1 MAEQISFNSWITMDN
16 YPDSAAAGPSGTVK
30 PSSKRK
36 GKRQPKRKKGERKSN
51 LCSLCGGYF
60 KYLKDHLMGGKHSLS
75 RDAASKAVFE
85 MKSTD
90 KAREDCPFVTCK
102 ERGVKGQRIDDHLK
116 RVHKLTPRA
125 VREVRSAIRE
135 GSNGDLIARGY
146 AVTAPEGAGR
156 DAVETS
162 SEEQDQ
168 EAPAQALQDEP
179 SDGPGDGDGAT
190 LERFQNHLGSLD
202 GGSHPLKLAVQYR
215 EILGHMAATT
225 GGITSLLQNPL
236 QMTRE
241 GGFLANAQND
251 KAPTTV
257 RVYLMALRQ
266 FCLFANARHL
276 HSAADLEAAL
286 AQIKTWTASL
296 RRRTKEH
303 QQLRRLEDED
313 RVEELLEREG
323 DRETPDAQEAR
334 DLLSSESLPE
344 CVGLSHYVLAR
355 NYLVYRTLQGNAQR
369 SGTVVRLTWQQV
381 DGHRLEDGHHVVR
394 TFNKTL
400 GAHGMSNLVFS
411 EEDFKALCQYRKLQE
426 GVIGP
431 DQALVFTTS
440 KENALQPG
448 YVSQIM
454 EQMTGTRASATL
466 LRKKTVVSW
475 SKTGRDLP
483 SLSRQMSHSSRTQQE
498 CYATF
503 DDRANSVKVYRELRA
518 ASGPPCPPTLEVVP
532 PTTEEIEVSVKGET
546 GASDFCF
553 DLSPQVLDCDMS
565 FTDDSTASPTK
576 VGSPSRRAFWTAGQ
590 EEVLQRHFRGSLES
604 CWLPKKREIRTKIA
618 KCDELRRLGF
628 SDEQV
633 RSKLRVLIEKMRNKE
648 ADQTCV

>member
-1 MAEQISFNSWITMDN
+1 MDH

-51 LCSLCGGYF
+51 LCSLCGRYF
-60 KYLKDHLMGGKHSLS
+60 KYLKDHLMGGKHGLS
-75 RDAASKAVFE
+75 KDAAAKAVFE
-85 MKSTD
+85 MKVTS
-90 KAREDCPFVTCK
+90 KAREDCPFVTCM

-135 GSNGDLIARGY
+135 GRNGDLIAKGY
-146 AVTAPEGAGR
+146 AVSAPEGAGE
-156 DAVETS
+156 DEGDTPP
-162 SEEQDQ
+162 EEDQD
-168 EAPAQALQDEP
+168 APAQALQDEP
-179 SDGPGDGDGAT
+179 LDGPDDGDGAT
-190 LERFQNHLGSLD
+190 LERFQNHLVSLD
-202 GGSHPLKLAVQYR
+202 GGSHPLKTAVQYR
-215 EILGHMAATT
+215 EIVGHMVATT
-225 GGITSLLQNPL
+225 GSITSLLQNPL
-236 QMTRE
+236 QMTQE
-241 GGFLANAQND
+241 GGFLATAQTD

-266 FCLFANARHL
+266 FCRFATARHL
-276 HSAADLEAAL
+276 YAARNLEAL
-286 AQIKTWTASL
+286 LDQIKTWTSSL
-296 RRRTKEH
+296 RRHTKEH
-303 QQLRRLEDED
+303 QQLRRLVDEA
-313 RVEELLEREG
+313 RVEDLLVREG
-323 DRETPDAQEAR
+323 EEETPEAQEAR

-355 NYLVYRTLQGNAQR
+355 NYLVYRTIQGNAQR
-369 SGTVVRLTWQQV
+369 SGTVVHLTWQQV
-381 DGHRLEDGHHVVR
+381 DGNRLEAGHHVVR

-426 GVIGP
+426 GVLGP
-431 DQALVFTTS
+431 NQALVFTTS
-440 KENALQPG
+440 KENPLQHG

-454 EQMTGTRASATL
+454 QQMTGTRASATL

-475 SKTGRDLP
+475 SKRGGDLQ
-483 SLSRQMSHSSRTQQE
+483 SLSRQMRHSTRTQQG

-503 DDRANSVKVYRELRA
+503 DDRANSVKVYRELQA
-518 ASGPPCPPTLEVVP
+518 ASGHPCPPTLEVMP
-532 PTTEEIEVSVKGET
+532 PTTQENEVSVKEEI

-553 DLSPQVLDCDMS
+553 DPSPQVQDYDIS
-565 FTDDSTASPTK
+565 FTDDFTASPSN
-576 VGSPSRRAFWTAGQ
+576 VGSPRKRAVWTAEQ
-590 EEVLQRHFRGSLES
+590 EEVLQRQFRGSLES
-604 CWLPKKREIRTKIA
+604 AWLPKKREIRTKIA
-618 KCDELRRLGF
+618 KCEELRQLGF

-633 RSKLRVLIEKMRNKE
+633 RSKLRILIEKMRNKE